1 MSLTI
6 LSCRDVFL
14 VNGPEAENFL
24 QGLISNDL
32 GLLDQSNAD
41 QSNAIHAA
49 LLSPQGKLLY
59 AFFVSRNADNGFY
72 IDCSRLHK
80 PELIKRLQFYRLRAK
95 VNIAEPDPALS
106 VVVLWGKTPDHLPA
120 HLPAHLSVEK
130 TYPDPRLP
138 EMGTRALINSKQ
150 INQLTEQTSED
161 DYHRHRI
168 ALGVPDGSVDIATQK
183 LFPHEANFDQLN
195 GISFQKGCFI
205 GQEVIAR
212 TEHRGLTRKRIVPV
226 TTKGAVPVPGSDI
239 TLDGR
244 VIGTLLSHSGNQAL
258 ALIHLEKTGEAL
270 AQDRPVMAGEA
281 RLTPR
286 LPGWAKFDF
295 TPNKKHS

>member
-1 MSLTI
+1 MSLAI

-14 VNGPEAENFL
+14 VNGPEAGDFL

-32 GLLDQSNAD
+32 GLLDQG
-41 QSNAIHAA
+41 NAIHAA

-59 AFFVSRNADNGFY
+59 EFFVSRNADNGFY

-106 VVVLWGKTPDHLPA
+106 VAALWGKTID

-138 EMGTRALINSKQ
+138 EMGYRSLISRKK
-150 INQLTEQTSED
+150 IDQLMEQADED
-161 DYHRHRI
+161 GYHRHRI
-168 ALGVPDGSVDIATQK
+168 ALGVPDGSVDIATQN

-226 TTKGAVPVPGSDI
+226 TTEGAVPVPGSDI
-239 TLDGR
+239 TLEGR

-258 ALIHLEKTGEAL
+258 ALIHLEKTGKAL

-281 RLTPR
+281 RLIPR